1 MAAKAGVPGLLRKSG
16 ADAVKLDLS
25 GAGDVRRA
33 DEELAGK
40 FAERLTGVLVQPMV
54 TDGTEVIIGVVQEPV
69 FGPLVVSGLGGVA
82 TKVLSDHSAG
92 LAPLTGASAGDL
104 IRSVRA
110 APLLPGRRGAPAAGL
125 TALSDTLL
133 RVSQLA
139 DDLSS
144 RCDPPKQH
152 CRDPADPAGPRI
164 VCAAARQRVR
174 AAVPADQG
182 GGAAGAAPGVL
193 RLEDRGHH
201 RAAGCRMDRL
211 RRGGQ
216 LVVAAGGGRVP
227 GGGLHPDRVPGPRRR
242 APADFRLP
250 AGQLRRRRP
259 ARQPRHRAEL
269 RLVGRQAQ
277 PPPRAPQHRGRGP

>member
-1 MAAKAGVPGLLRKSG
+1 VAAKAGVPGLLRKSG

-54 TDGTEVIIGVVQEPV
+54 TGGTEVIIGVVQEPV

-82 TKVLSDHSAG
+82 TKVLSDRSAG
-92 LAPLTGASAGDL
+92 LAPLTGAGDL

-133 RVSQLA
+133 RVSRLA

-144 RCDPPKQH
+144 RCDPPKQ
-152 CRDPADPAGPRI
+152 
-164 VCAAARQRVR
+164 
-174 AAVPADQG
+174 
-182 GGAAGAAPGVL
+182 
-193 RLEDRGHH
+193 
-201 RAAGCRMDRL
+201 
-211 RRGGQ
+211 
-216 LVVAAGGGRVP
+216 
-227 GGGLHPDRVPGPRRR
+227 
-242 APADFRLP
+242 LP
-250 AGQLRRRRP
+250 
-259 ARQPRHRAEL
+259 
-269 RLVGRQAQ
+269 
-277 PPPRAPQHRGRGP
+277 